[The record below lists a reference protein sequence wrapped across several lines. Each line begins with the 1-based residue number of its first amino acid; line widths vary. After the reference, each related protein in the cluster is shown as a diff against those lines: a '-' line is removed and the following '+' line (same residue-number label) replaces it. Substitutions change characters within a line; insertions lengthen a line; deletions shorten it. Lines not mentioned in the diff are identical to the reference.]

1 MSQEKSKRNLLKRVE
16 ELKDKVPGEL
26 EERYERDVME
36 QLAKLQLLAKGDK
49 GKRAQLKK
57 AKILESNLLYEED
70 EEEDEDVE
78 QSEMDAEEEE
88 VS

>member
-1 MSQEKSKRNLLKRVE
+1 
-16 ELKDKVPGEL
+16 
-26 EERYERDVME
+26 ME
-36 QLAKLQLLAKGDK
+36 QLGKLQLLAKGDK